1 MLERIIARFPEG
13 WRELAEVLLAPIA
26 WIPRAQQVLMGFF
39 FESSPVWAYAAKFIV
54 LFLPVL
60 LVIVGIWCTQLAIY
74 TLPFR
79 SNRGHFV
86 SLVLLSWWDAAR
98 TVWMYWMGMVRLV
111 GVMAGWVIALA
122 TMAVRLVV
130 GLIKEVAMAPFA
142 MGGSLTQTYF
152 QPGVPWVAF
161 VMLVFWCVLEAAI
174 FTYTLLPTVTEVL
187 ADLVGGGEAA
197 RYTAPV
203 LYMFLLMLIMGSFAC
218 VQAMV
223 DAVSKR
229 EMKFVVQI
237 VLVEVFVMLFEVLFL
252 YRELVDAVTPWMV
265 EATGTRVGPLVTLA
279 MAAFGWVG
287 IRGMTWFLFG
297 QYGTPPLLAFIS
309 RQPIVSE
316 DGSPV
321 RAAMAAR
328 PAESPWRKAIDEFK
342 REIGWLHERSEEVL
356 EYLALP
362 VLHLLAAALN
372 FCMIL
377 LLARP
382 AFHLPFKALR
392 EVTEARD
399 ALTALHLLPRK
410 QTSP

>member
-1 MLERIIARFPEG
+1 MLEQTIARLPEG
-13 WRELAEVLLAPIA
+13 LRELAELLMAPIA
-26 WIPRAQQVLMGFF
+26 WVPRAQQLLLGFF
-39 FESSPVWAYAAKFIV
+39 FEPSSVWANVGKFAL
-54 LFLPVL
+54 LFMPVL
-60 LVIVGIWCTQLAIY
+60 LIVVGIWCTQLAVY

-98 TVWMYWMGMVRLV
+98 TIWMFWIGMVRFV
-111 GVMAGWVIALA
+111 WVIAGWIIALVQ
-122 TMAVRLVV
+122 MAIRMVV
-130 GLIKEVAMAPFA
+130 GLVKEVAMAPFS
-142 MGGSLTQTYF
+142 MGGSLTSTYF
-152 QPGVPWVAF
+152 QPGVPWIAF
-161 VMLVFWCVLEAAI
+161 IMLMFWCMLEAAI
-174 FTYTLLPTVTEVL
+174 FTYTLLPTVNEVL
-187 ADLVGGGEAA
+187 ADLVGGGESA

-218 VQAMV
+218 VQALTE
-223 DAVSKR
+223 AAKKR
-229 EMKFVVQI
+229 EMKFLVQI
-237 VLVEVFVMLFEVLFL
+237 VLVEVFVMMFEVLFL

-265 EATGTRVGPLVTLA
+265 EATGTRVGPFVTLT

-309 RQPIVSE
+309 REPI
-316 DGSPV
+316 
-321 RAAMAAR
+321 AAGEGRRMPPPATAA
-328 PAESPWRKAIDEFK
+328 ATSPWRVAIEDFK

-372 FCMIL
+372 FAMIL

-382 AFHLPFKALR
+382 AFNLPFRALR

-410 QTSP
+410 QASS